1 MLEGLSKH
9 RSDYHTCAVA
19 LISKTLDK
27 KDFEL
32 LEKYIADE
40 TWGIRGLS
48 EALAKRGVDLGPRSI
63 QKHRHKIC
71 TCFRGK

>member
-19 LISKTLDK
+19 LISKTLEK

-32 LEKYIADE
+32 LEEYIADE

-48 EALAKRGVDLGPRSI
+48 EALAKRGVDIGLVSRAEGGGGHPAT
-63 QKHRHKIC
+63 H
-71 TCFRGK
+71 